1 MVVAT
6 AAQFPLIQ
14 IVESDDLYLEHGEE
28 CLWFRV
34 LRGLPWIALRPVAA
48 RYYEALWQF
57 NVEQPRAREARLAER
72 AVANPETIEQ
82 AKVRLLFERPTLCP
96 GAALLHQ
103 VCDGLSAEIRVDPA
117 TLEPGV
123 VPLRIAGRPPKCFFA
138 LLKAF
143 VGMVLRGRPAEPD
156 IVCDELHNNPTYARA
171 CGFTLPDRR
180 PPNYRQSDTP
190 SLRKLEQFDQIMT
203 TAGLWHHLAVEQVRA
218 NLRDGVVKVNHI
230 LVHDTTHYPARSAM
244 TAVEIPAPAQ
254 DKMPEAKPR
263 RIKKG
268 ASSAARKLRRKSQ
281 PRTVKSCRC
290 QEPECCPHPWVS
302 ADPGAGTVCKGGGKR
317 YWAHKASTIGV
328 RDLLGQEVLLDAVA
342 MSDAAAHDSMSLEAH
357 LDQLFQDFPEL
368 KDKIESVLDDAAADD
383 AALKTRVHRRW
394 GIVLRTPI
402 NPRGRKPQTEQL
414 RRGIDHLEPKGT
426 PVCRQGFPFD
436 CVGVRREEACFL
448 FRAPDIDG
456 VPVCRD
462 CPVRAECYRG
472 KHGARQITIPFDQL
486 PWINPVMPELSLRF
500 QQEMARRTVIER
512 LHKLMKDDFGD
523 ERLDKRGNDA
533 FQARL
538 DKTRWAMHVLLAD
551 RSRR

>member
-14 IVESDDLYLEHGEE
+14 VVESDDLYFERGQEF
-28 CLWFRV
+28 LWFR
-34 LRGLPWIALRPVAA
+34 LLHGLPWITLRPVAA

-57 NVEQPRAREARLAER
+57 NVEQQRAHQQRMAEV
-72 AVANPETIEQ
+72 AVANPETIDQ

-96 GAALLHQ
+96 GATPLHQ
-103 VCDGLSAEIRVDPA
+103 VCDGLVAEIRVDPA

-123 VPLRIAGRPPKCFFA
+123 VPLRLAGRQPKCFFA

-143 VGMVLRGRPAEPD
+143 VGMVLRGRAAEPE
-156 IVCDELHNNPTYARA
+156 IVHDELHNNPSYARA
-171 CGFTLPDRR
+171 CGFTLPDARSG
-180 PPNYRQSDTP
+180 YRQSDTP
-190 SLRKLEQFDQIMT
+190 SRRKIEQFDQIMI

-218 NLRDGVVKVNHI
+218 NLRDGVVQVDHI

-244 TAVEIPAPAQ
+244 TAVEIPSPAQ
-254 DKMPEAKPR
+254 DKTPEPKSR
-263 RIKKG
+263 RVKKG
-268 ASSAARKLRRKSQ
+268 ARSAARKLRRKSQ
-281 PRTVKSCRC
+281 PRTIKTCRC
-290 QEPECCPHPWVS
+290 KPQQNCAHPWVS
-302 ADPGAGTVCKGGGKR
+302 ADPGAGTVCKSGGKR

-328 RDLLGQEVLLDAVA
+328 RDLQGQEVLLDAVA
-342 MSDAAAHDSMSLEAH
+342 MSDAASHDSMSLEAH
-357 LDQLFQDFPEL
+357 IERLFQDFPEL
-368 KDKIESVLDDAAADD
+368 KDKIEWVLDDAAADD
-383 AALKTRVHRRW
+383 EDLKNRLNLRW
-394 GIVLRTPI
+394 GIVLMTPI
-402 NPRGRKPQTEQL
+402 NPRGRKKQTKNL
-414 RRGIDHLEPKGT
+414 RRGIDHIEPKGI

-436 CVGVRREEACFL
+436 FVGVRHEEECFL
-448 FRAPDIDG
+448 FRAPDLDG

-462 CPVRAECYRG
+462 CTVRAECYRG
-472 KHGARQITIPFDQL
+472 QDGARQVSIPFERL
-486 PWINPVMPELSLRF
+486 PWINPGMPELSLQF

-538 DKTRWAMHVLLAD
+538 DKTRWAMHLLLAD